1 MLSKNA
7 IVIGAGIGGLAVA
20 RSLGERGY
28 AVKVFERNEKAVGA
42 SIRNFGMLWP
52 IGQPQGALY
61 ERALQSKSI
70 WKQLALDAG
79 FWFEEKG
86 SLHLAYNDL
95 EWQVL
100 REFAE
105 TEGARRKIKLLD
117 ANCIR
122 EKTDAVNMHHLK
134 GGLFSAEEMIIE
146 AREAIE
152 LLPAYFRERYK
163 TEFFFNTAIT
173 SVDFPRVRSGTR
185 EWTADLIFICS
196 GADFETLFPELF
208 EDLPITKCKLQMM
221 RLVSQPANWRM
232 GPSLCGGLSL
242 IHYKSFEC
250 ASSLGTLKEYYQ
262 EALPEYLKW
271 GIHVMISQNGAGEIT
286 LGDSHEYGL
295 VHDPFDKQ
303 FINQLIIDYLKQFAA
318 LKDLRL
324 LQSWNGIYPKLTNG
338 KPELVHQPQQGV
350 TIINGMGG
358 AGMTLSFGLAEEVV
372 QSITSSQ
379 LNKTTI
385 LH

>member
-61 ERALQSKSI
+61 ERALQSKYI

-221 RLVSQPANWRM
+221 RLVSQPAN
-232 GPSLCGGLSL
+232 
-242 IHYKSFEC
+242 
-250 ASSLGTLKEYYQ
+250 
-262 EALPEYLKW
+262 
-271 GIHVMISQNGAGEIT
+271 
-286 LGDSHEYGL
+286 
-295 VHDPFDKQ
+295 
-303 FINQLIIDYLKQFAA
+303 
-318 LKDLRL
+318 
-324 LQSWNGIYPKLTNG
+324 
-338 KPELVHQPQQGV
+338 
-350 TIINGMGG
+350 
-358 AGMTLSFGLAEEVV
+358 
-372 QSITSSQ
+372 
-379 LNKTTI
+379 
-385 LH
+385 